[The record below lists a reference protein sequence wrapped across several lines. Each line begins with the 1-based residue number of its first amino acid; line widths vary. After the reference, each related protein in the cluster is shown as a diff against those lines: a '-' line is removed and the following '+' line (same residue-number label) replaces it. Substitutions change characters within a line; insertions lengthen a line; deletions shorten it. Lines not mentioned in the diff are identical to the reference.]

1 MKVFVFGSFSRL
13 LGLIA
18 QQLVSEEQLR
28 HGLFV
33 LGCRRIHAYQ
43 PGTGEVDERTW
54 VRPPLDGHAAHT
66 VLVAALKAADEDGR
80 ATWWRDA
87 WPEGCRDAGEA
98 MDDLLRLLGIKA
110 EDCNWEH
117 GREVK
122 WKLEDFRED
131 RLAEKDRLLGI
142 KTLFEEA
149 VELDRL
155 RQFGGP
161 KA

>member
-1 MKVFVFGSFSRL
+1 MESILVFGSFSNL

-18 QQLVSEEQLR
+18 RGLVTEEQLR

-33 LGCRRIHAYQ
+33 FGCRRIHAYQ

-98 MDDLLRLLGIKA
+98 LDDLLRLLGIKA
-110 EDCNWEH
+110 EDCSWEH
-117 GREVK
+117 GRGVK

-131 RLAEKDRLLGI
+131 RLAEKDRL
-142 KTLFEEA
+142 
-149 VELDRL
+149 

-161 KA
+161 SKAG